1 MAATR
6 RTSTRKT
13 RTPLKGRALV
23 AIGLAIFF
31 IITTAIVTRRS
42 TGIETA
48 RQLARLRE
56 EQRTLLAQEK
66 FFENEL
72 RKATS
77 RRSVVQEAQK
87 RLNMI
92 RPSEAQ
98 VRFLAAPAGSTAA
111 PDSVE
116 QP

>member
-6 RTSTRKT
+6 RTATRKA
-13 RTPLKGRALV
+13 RKPLKGRALV
-23 AIGLAIFF
+23 AIGLLVFF
-31 IITTAIVTRRS
+31 VVSSANISRRS
-42 TGIETA
+42 LGIKTA
-48 RQLARLRE
+48 RELDRMRQ

-66 FFENEL
+66 SFENEL

-77 RRSVVQEAQK
+77 RRTVVQEAQK

-98 VRFLAAPAGSTAA
+98 VRFLAAPAGSAAA

>member
-13 RTPLKGRALV
+13 RTPLKGRAQV
-23 AIGLAIFF
+23 AIGLVVFF
-31 IITTAIVTRRS
+31 VVTSANISRRS
-42 TGIETA
+42 KGVETA
-48 RQLARLRE
+48 RELARMRQ

-66 FFENEL
+66 SFENEL

-98 VRFLAAPAGSTAA
+98 VRFLAAPAASVAA